1 MSVGGWGVVV
11 GTLASELLRPCS
23 LGVGVKWTSLLIG
36 EKLAGDSVLLSFHF
50 EAGLVTASSLGTV
63 ETFLEG

>member
-11 GTLASELLRPCS
+11 GTLASGLCS
-23 LGVGVKWTSLLIG
+23 LGVGVKWTSLLVG
-36 EKLAGDSVLLSFHF
+36 EKLAGDSVLLPFHF

-63 ETFLEG
+63 ETFLES